1 MNYHCLKTKDASWYK
16 TLTKKSMHTSS
27 ISFFPMTISLPSLL
41 KVDFMDFRF
50 ISQLVANNS
59 LHIVVYLLPFL
70 LCWDHIIFHV
80 FLMFSKSRTLIE
92 SSLFFCYKC
101 MSWIAFWILPWVAS
115 NSFLTS
121 FSWVVKLVA
130 LRL

>member
-1 MNYHCLKTKDASWYK
+1 MSYHCFKTKRRFMVQNTY
-16 TLTKKSMHTSS
+16 KKSMHTSS
-27 ISFFPMTISLPSLL
+27 ISFFPMTTSLPLFL

-50 ISQLVANNS
+50 ISQLVTNNS
-59 LHIVVYLLPFL
+59 LHVVYLLPFL

-92 SSLFFCYKC
+92 SSLFCCYKC
-101 MSWIAFWILPWVAS
+101 MSWIAFWSLPWIAS

-121 FSWVVKLVA
+121 SSRVVKLVA
-130 LRL
+130 LWL